1 MGVDRRAGVTV
12 GEGMRTSAENK
23 TRCRHAGT
31 GGDEH
36 MLDIID
42 LVDRR
47 SAQLPH
53 TLGNAIHPM
62 DISLTE
68 LATVSVDRQPPADF
82 DRAA

>member
-1 MGVDRRAGVTV
+1 
-12 GEGMRTSAENK
+12 
-23 TRCRHAGT
+23 
-31 GGDEH
+31 

-53 TLGNAIHPM
+53 TLGNAVHPM

-68 LATVSVDRQPPADF
+68 LATVSVDGQPPADL